1 MEGDREGLKTAVRP
15 EFFANVLDVIA
26 HGGGADAE
34 HIRDPRGALAQS
46 QMLQHLS
53 LTSTQWEGGRHIG
66 NGV

>member
-34 HIRDPRGALAQS
+34 GIGNARGPLAQG
-46 QMLQHLS
+46 QVL
-53 LTSTQWEGGRHIG
+53 
-66 NGV
+66 